1 MATRYVIFSPS
12 YTPNAGGII
21 VLHKL
26 CHIINQCGGNA
37 VLYPWFPQFKITKR
51 DLSGVR
57 FLVRN
62 VIGNLFRRYKTNI
75 DFNTP
80 LHEGGDL
87 ADDDVVI
94 YPEIV
99 FGNPLKAKKVI
110 RWLLN
115 KPGLFTSDIYYGSGE
130 LYFKFDDGLV
140 DDFSFYGSEM
150 SSSPLKVIHVPSVY
164 NENDVP
170 PERRGVAYSIRK
182 GLAKPQIYHPNDAVL
197 IDGME
202 HTEIAKIFKSVTCFI
217 SYDLYSAYSTFAI
230 LCGCDSVVIPD
241 DGLSKTEWYPDEVN
255 RYGLAYGFDD
265 IEFARKTKKLKIEV
279 IKNNEQKNTVS
290 VLNFMGITERFF
302 SNK

>member
-1 MATRYVIFSPS
+1 MAIRYVIFAPS
-12 YTPNAGGII
+12 YSPNAGGIV

-26 CHIINQCGGNA
+26 CHIINNCGGNA

-51 DLSGVR
+51 DLSGCVS
-57 FLVRN
+57 LVRN
-62 VIGNLFRRYKTNI
+62 VIGSLFRTYKTNV

-80 LHEGGDL
+80 LHTGQHL
-87 ADDDVVI
+87 ADTDIVI

-115 KPGLFTSDIYYGSGE
+115 KPGYFTGDIYYGSGE

-140 DDFSFYGSEM
+140 GDFSFYGSEM
-150 SSSPLKVIHVPSVY
+150 AASSLKVVHFPCVY
-164 NENDVP
+164 NENDVSP
-170 PERRGVAYSIRK
+170 IRSGVAYSIRK
-182 GLAKPQIYHPNDAVL
+182 GVNKPLIHHPTDAIL

-202 HTEIAKIFKSVTCFI
+202 HADVAKVFKSVKCFI
-217 SYDLYSAYSTFAI
+217 SYDLYSAYSTFAL

-241 DGLSKTEWYPDEVN
+241 DGLSKVDWYPDEVN

-265 IEFARKTKKLKIEV
+265 IDYSRNTRKLKLDV
-279 IKNNEQKNTVS
+279 IKDNEQKNIDS
-290 VLNFMGITERFF
+290 VLHFLSITEAFF
-302 SNK
+302 LNK

>member
-51 DLSGVR
+51 DLSGVF
-57 FLVRN
+57 FLVKN
-62 VIGNLFRRYKTNI
+62 VIGSFFRRYKTCI

-80 LHEGGDL
+80 MYEGGAL
-87 ADDDVVI
+87 TDDDIVI

-99 FGNPLKAKKVI
+99 FGNPLNAKKVI

-115 KPGLFTSDIYYGSGE
+115 KPGHFTGDIYYGSGE

-150 SSSPLKVIHVPSVY
+150 SPSPLKVIHVPSVY
-164 NENDVP
+164 NENEVP
-170 PERRGVAYSIRK
+170 QERRGVAYSIRK
-182 GLAKPQIYHPNDAVL
+182 GLAKPQIHHPNDAVL

-202 HTEIAKIFKSVTCFI
+202 HAEIAKIFKRVTCFI

-241 DGLSKTEWYPDEVN
+241 DGLSKAEWYPDEVN

-265 IEFARKTKKLKIEV
+265 IEYARKTKKLKIEA
-279 IKNNEQKNTVS
+279 IKNNEQKNTAS
-290 VLNFMGITERFF
+290 VLNFMGIAEKFF
-302 SNK
+302 LDK